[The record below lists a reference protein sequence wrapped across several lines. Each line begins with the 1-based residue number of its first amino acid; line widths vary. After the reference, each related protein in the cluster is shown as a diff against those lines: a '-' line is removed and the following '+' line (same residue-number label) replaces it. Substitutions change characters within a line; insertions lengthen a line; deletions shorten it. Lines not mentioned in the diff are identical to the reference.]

1 MKFNAY
7 VVQLKHREASLT
19 GTLLIPGQPL
29 SANFKKIGQN
39 LFITQFKTQV
49 EFFYLQ
55 EIKLKKRDKTI
66 TVLLPLLS
74 KYNKRKLTKLAK
86 LLDKNKSEGKD
97 KYHILA
103 NLTSIDKFLEMDE
116 LLDFFSIDRQEMIDF
131 LVKMELQKKIKLID
145 FNHLAVTGYENFLSC
160 REQLNALLTE
170 SYTDQNQVIKFSD
183 IESKIKL
190 PQASIFFKYLLH
202 TFSNDFSFKIKK
214 DRIVFRIPV
223 LSENQKKSLA
233 EISGI
238 LKKNKL
244 AVFTIEDILK
254 LSGLSHK
261 EVNDNLWF
269 LVESGEVVQLNERYF
284 IFNGDLHKILNKLRK
299 YKRNQG
305 EMIDIQSFRE
315 LTLFSRKYIIALF
328 EYFDSQHITLRVE
341 NRRKILLA
349 A

>member
-7 VVQLKHREASLT
+7 IVQLKHREASLT

-39 LFITQFKTQV
+39 LFITQFKTQAA
-49 EFFYLQ
+49 FSYLQ

-74 KYNKRKLTKLAK
+74 KYNKRKLSKLAK
-86 LLDKNKSEGKD
+86 LLDKNKNEGRN
-97 KYHILA
+97 KYHILT
-103 NLTSIDKFLEMDE
+103 NLPAIDKFLKMEE
-116 LLDFFSIDRQEMIDF
+116 LLDFFSIDRREMIDF
-131 LVKMELQKKIKLID
+131 LVEMELQKKIKVID
-145 FNHLAVTGYENFLSC
+145 FNHLAVTGYENFLGC
-160 REQLNALLTE
+160 REQLNALFTE
-170 SYTDQNQVIKFSD
+170 SYTGQNQVIKFSD
-183 IESKIKL
+183 IESRIKL
-190 PQASIFFKYLLH
+190 PQVSIFFKYLLH
-202 TFSNDFSFKIKK
+202 TFSSDFSFKIKK
-214 DRIVFRIPV
+214 DRVVFRTRA
-223 LSENQKKSLA
+223 LSEQQEKSLA

-244 AVFTIEDILK
+244 AIFTLEDTLE

-261 EVNDNLWF
+261 EVNDTLWF
-269 LVESGEVVQLNERYF
+269 LVERGDVIQLNERYF
-284 IFNGDLHKILNKLRK
+284 IFNDDLHKILNKLRK

-315 LTLFSRKYIIALF
+315 LTLFSRKYIITLF
-328 EYFDSQHITLRVE
+328 EYFDSQHITMRVE
-341 NRRKILLA
+341 NQRKILLA